1 MTAFAQLEV
10 KEGSFKEVSGFVNI
24 NTDKMDDDNN
34 VLYAVIKVNT
44 VNINDKQ
51 RHQLLFQGNAATFI
65 EVEYHV
71 GEVWVYLSSKPAT
84 YLKISHPD
92 FGSTEFWFPFD
103 LTPKQGYEMVLVN
116 KANAVIS
123 GWAALTVTTKPENGA
138 KVLLNGRDINDTTP
152 YTNKMI
158 PSGKYEI
165 TVSKYRFV
173 KTTKTVEIQDGENK
187 TVEIEMPFAYGKLIV
202 NSEPSGAAILIDGI
216 DYGVTPAELNN
227 VVIGTHELKLEKS
240 GCATV
245 IKSITFDETNKLTI
259 NEKLSTSREIAIST
273 DGTGDKIFVD
283 GNYIGETPLTATL
296 SFGQHEVKAVRDGK
310 ETSKKITVA
319 QNGSTTS
326 VQLAF
331 SDNRIFTVN
340 GVTFEMVAVKGGT
353 FTMGCTSE
361 QSDCWDDEKPT
372 HSVTLSDYYIGKFEV
387 IQELWKAVMGSNPSR
402 FKGDNLPVE
411 KVSWDDAQKFIRKLN
426 QQTGQNFRLPTE
438 AEWEYA
444 ARGGNKSRGYKYS
457 GSNNIGEVAW
467 YTDNSGSKTHQV
479 GTKAPNE
486 LGIYD
491 MSGNVW
497 EWCQDWFGNY
507 SSGNQTNPK
516 GASTGSYRVLRG
528 GSWFNIARGCRVS
541 VRFGNNP
548 DHGYDHNGFRLV
560 LGGDTSVQLAFATGA
575 INSVFSVSS
584 SKKVQFSKGNLQY
597 QASTKIWR
605 FAEHQWDVIGDDN
618 KNISSSYSGW
628 IDLFGWGTSG
638 YNGKNPWMTSTTST
652 DYGNGK
658 RNIAGTNYDW
668 GVYNTISNGE
678 GKSWR
683 TLTRDE
689 WVYVFDTRKT
699 GSGIRYAKA
708 TVNGVTGVILLPDN
722 WSSSNYSLSNT
733 NKTDASFSS
742 NRISQTDWINKFE
755 TNGAV
760 FLPAA
765 GFRNGTNLYY
775 VGSNGN
781 YWSASYNNSNR
792 ARSVWFSDGDLRPGD
807 WSYRKNGQ
815 SVRLVCPAE
824 N

>member
-1 MTAFAQLEV
+1 MRRFILLLFAVLLSMTAFAQLEV
-10 KEGSFKEVSGFVNI
+10 KEGSFKEVYGFVNI

-103 LTPKQGYEMVLVN
+103 LKPKQGYEMVLVN

-283 GNYIGETPLTATL
+283 GNYIGATPLTATL

-319 QNGSTTS
+319 QNGGTTS

-331 SDNRIFTVN
+331 LTNKTFTVN
-340 GVTFEMVAVKGGT
+340 GVTFEMIAVKGGT

-361 QSDCWDDEKPT
+361 QGGNCYNSEKPT

-387 IQELWKAVMGSNPSR
+387 TQELWQAVMGSNPSY
-402 FKGDNLPVE
+402 FKGNNLPVE
-411 KVSWDDAQKFIRKLN
+411 KVSWNDVQEFITKLN
-426 QQTGQNFRLPTE
+426 QKTGANFRLPTE

-444 ARGGNKSRGYKYS
+444 ARGGNKSREYKYS
-457 GSNNIGEVAW
+457 GSNNIGYVAW

-479 GTKAPNE
+479 GTKPPNE

-491 MSGNVW
+491 MSGNVC
-497 EWCQDWFGNY
+497 EWCQDWYGNY
-507 SSGNQTNPK
+507 SSGSQTNP
-516 GASTGSYRVLRG
+516 TGPSSGSHRVLRG
-528 GSWFNIARGCRVS
+528 GSWRSSAGRCRVS
-541 VRFGNNP
+541 DRNASNP
-548 DHGYDHNGFRLV
+548 VNGDGIIGFRLV
-560 LGGDTSVQLAFATGA
+560 LV
-575 INSVFSVSS
+575 
-584 SKKVQFSKGNLQY
+584 
-597 QASTKIWR
+597 
-605 FAEHQWDVIGDDN
+605 
-618 KNISSSYSGW
+618 
-628 IDLFGWGTSG
+628 
-638 YNGKNPWMTSTTST
+638 P
-652 DYGNGK
+652 
-658 RNIAGTNYDW
+658 
-668 GVYNTISNGE
+668 
-678 GKSWR
+678 
-683 TLTRDE
+683 
-689 WVYVFDTRKT
+689 
-699 GSGIRYAKA
+699 
-708 TVNGVTGVILLPDN
+708 
-722 WSSSNYSLSNT
+722 
-733 NKTDASFSS
+733 
-742 NRISQTDWINKFE
+742 
-755 TNGAV
+755 
-760 FLPAA
+760 
-765 GFRNGTNLYY
+765 
-775 VGSNGN
+775 
-781 YWSASYNNSNR
+781 
-792 ARSVWFSDGDLRPGD
+792 
-807 WSYRKNGQ
+807 
-815 SVRLVCPAE
+815 
-824 N
+824 